1 MTIQDV
7 LNEIDELKPN
17 QYKSG
22 TKIGWIS
29 KLDKKIHN
37 DIISRIGYDGPEPDY
52 TRNTDTDTVLLAPDA
67 YSDLYVHYV
76 ISMMEMGDGEIERYA
91 NSSAMFNTLYD
102 SFIGWYYATH
112 RQKR

>member
-17 QYKSG
+17 QYRSG
-22 TKIGWIS
+22 TKISWIS

-52 TRNTDTDTVLLAPDA
+52 TRNTDLDTEVLAPDA
-67 YSDLYVHYV
+67 YADLYVHYV
-76 ISMMEMGDGEIERYA
+76 TSMMEYNDGEIERYQ
-91 NSSAMFNTLYD
+91 NSSMLFNQLYNE
-102 SFIGWYYATH
+102 FIGWYYYTH